1 MIIKDKYLTRKVQD
15 GEIEDDDILVSQEKL
30 SLLRQAPAIFSNAIA
45 KGWIKYPDKIQ
56 NTDEEDVSKWL
67 SKYDCERAYLKR
79 QEGMTYRDIGKLM
92 GCSIARVV
100 HILNRGEE
108 IVLNRKLSTLHVTP
122 VAIPSKAT
130 VRKHIKT
137 SKAKSKT

>member
-1 MIIKDKYLTRKVQD
+1 MKPKYLTRKVQD
-15 GEIEDDDILVSQEKL
+15 GEIQDDDILISQEKL
-30 SLLRQAPAIFSNAIA
+30 SLLQQAPKIFSDAIA
-45 KGWIKYPDKIQ
+45 KGWMRYPAKLQPIE
-56 NTDEEDVSKWL
+56 EEDVSKWINQ
-67 SKYDCERAYLKR
+67 YDCERAYSKR

-92 GCSIARVV
+92 GCSVARVV

-130 VRKHIKT
+130 VRKHIKP
-137 SKAKSKT
+137 SKAKSKE